1 MKKLC
6 SVLTALTLV
15 LSMTACAQQ
24 TGAGASED
32 SSAPDS
38 SSAAQA
44 VPTATPTPTPEP
56 KDYVVGF
63 DPLTGEQVDEN
74 DRSRPIAVMIQ
85 NNKAGYPQWG
95 IKGAEV
101 LVEAIT

>member
-1 MKKLC
+1 
-6 SVLTALTLV
+6 
-15 LSMTACAQQ
+15 MTACAQQ

-38 SSAAQA
+38 SPASQA
-44 VPTATPTPTPEP
+44 VPTATPTPTPEL

-95 IKGAEV
+95 AEISE
-101 LVEAIT
+101 VE